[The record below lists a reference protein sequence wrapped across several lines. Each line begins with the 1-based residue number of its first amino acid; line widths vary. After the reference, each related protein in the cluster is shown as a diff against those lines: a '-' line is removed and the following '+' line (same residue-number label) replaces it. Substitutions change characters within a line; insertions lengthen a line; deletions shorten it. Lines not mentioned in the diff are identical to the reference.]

1 MVYKKMHDEELY
13 KENILDHY
21 KHPRGKRAMTD
32 FTLKGEGVNASCGD
46 EVVIYLKLVGDRITE
61 TTFTG
66 QGCAI
71 SQAGAS
77 MLTERLKSM
86 TLAGAKMLSP
96 GDIYTMLGIKVSPG
110 RVDCALLAY
119 GALNQALLGGSTP
132 K

>member
-1 MVYKKMHDEELY
+1 M
-13 KENILDHY
+13 
-21 KHPRGKRAMTD
+21 AD
-32 FTLKGEGVNASCGD
+32 FTLKGEGINANCGD
-46 EVVIYLKLVGDRITE
+46 ELVLYLKLAGDKITKA
-61 TTFTG
+61 TFTG

-77 MLTERLKSM
+77 MLTERLKGM

-119 GALNQALLGGSTP
+119 GALNNALKKIGS
-132 K
+132 